1 MHDVVTPGD
10 VSSQVVAYLYFG
22 SFVVLGQ
29 FMMINLFVAVI
40 LENFEREF
48 ASSSVSKVR
57 ARAGGAEPRLARAL
71 SAHM

>member
-1 MHDVVTPGD
+1 MHDVITPGD
-10 VSSQVVAYLYFG
+10 VSSQVIAYLYFG

-57 ARAGGAEPRLARAL
+57 ADQATHPRPPH
-71 SAHM
+71 SAFVH